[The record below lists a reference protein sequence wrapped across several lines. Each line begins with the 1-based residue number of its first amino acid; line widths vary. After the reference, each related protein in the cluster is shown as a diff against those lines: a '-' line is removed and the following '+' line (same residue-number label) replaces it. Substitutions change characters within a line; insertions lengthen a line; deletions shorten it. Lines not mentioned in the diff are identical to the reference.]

1 MGKQQSQSAI
11 IEATLYWP
19 NLATVNEMSGKYQV
33 DLGELNSSAVKTLES
48 LGVSI
53 KTDPRKNE
61 DYPDRKE
68 FVTGKSKF
76 PIKVSFKSGV
86 EEVGPGEIGNG
97 TKAKV
102 KLVAYE
108 WSFRGKAGVG
118 VGVNKVLVTDL
129 EKYVTDDDEDDWGEE
144 ETDELD
150 DILDSDF
157 EDE

>member
-1 MGKQQSQSAI
+1 MGKQPQSAI

-33 DLGELNSSAVKTLES
+33 DLGELDKAAVKTLES

-61 DYPDRKE
+61 DYPDRKA

-76 PIKVSFKSGV
+76 PIKVSFKNGV
-86 EEVGPGEIGNG
+86 EEVDPGEIGNG

-102 KLVAYE
+102 KLVAYD
-108 WSFRGKAGVG
+108 WSFRGKSGVG
-118 VGVNKVLVTDL
+118 VGVNKVLITDL
-129 EKYVTDDDEDDWGEE
+129 AKYVTDDDDDWGEE
-144 ETDELD
+144 DTDDLD

>member
-1 MGKQQSQSAI
+1 MGKQPQSAI

-33 DLGELNSSAVKTLES
+33 DLGELDKAAVKTLES

-61 DYPDRKE
+61 DYPDRKA

-76 PIKVSFKSGV
+76 PMKVSLKTGV
-86 EEVGPGEIGNG
+86 EEVDAGEIGNG

-102 KLVAYE
+102 KLVAYD
-108 WSFRGKAGVG
+108 WSFRGKSGVG

-129 EKYVTDDDEDDWGEE
+129 AKYVTDDDDDWGEE
-144 ETDELD
+144 DTDELD

>member
-1 MGKQQSQSAI
+1 MGKQPQSAI

-33 DLGELNSSAVKTLES
+33 DLGELDKAAVKTLES

-76 PIKVSFKSGV
+76 PIKVSFKNGV
-86 EEVGPGEIGNG
+86 EEVDPGEIGNG

-102 KLVAYE
+102 KLVAYD
-108 WSFRGKAGVG
+108 WSFRGKSGVG
-118 VGVNKVLVTDL
+118 VGVNKVLITDL
-129 EKYVTDDDEDDWGEE
+129 AKYVTDDDDDWGEE
-144 ETDELD
+144 DTDDLD